1 MLTLVKL
8 RLKYHY
14 HQSKG
19 DAIESDDVRRLQKTY
34 EAMYAGG
41 RIIHVS
47 SFCDKFKH
55 LLYKGYRC
63 AADSACNQQ
72 PLMTLVDLLSLGTF
86 CNMMWLSK
94 WRMENLKRSPTF
106 QHQLNGML
114 GILSV
119 TGIQNL
125 QRFGRIISSQL
136 FQNMPFMS
144 QWEDS
149 SLAVS
154 VKYQVPH
161 LRHQQEKV
169 HEIIL
174 LPNSF
179 RVQHY
184 GALIYGK

>member
-1 MLTLVKL
+1 
-8 RLKYHY
+8 
-14 HQSKG
+14 
-19 DAIESDDVRRLQKTY
+19 
-34 EAMYAGG
+34 MYAGG

-136 FQNMPFMS
+136 FQNMPFMC

-154 VKYQVPH
+154 VKYQVPL

-169 HEIIL
+169 HEIIP
-174 LPNSF
+174 LPNSV

-184 GALIYGK
+184 GALIYGKENRLQKVDLVLALSH

>member
-1 MLTLVKL
+1 MEEFQKLMDCEGKQKGTLLEASVRVQQFCNMVESETGSPVNVNL
-8 RLKYHY
+8 
-14 HQSKG
+14 SKTETQVPLPPIKK

-34 EAMYAGG
+34 ETMYAGG

-106 QHQLNGML
+106 
-114 GILSV
+114 
-119 TGIQNL
+119 
-125 QRFGRIISSQL
+125 
-136 FQNMPFMS
+136 
-144 QWEDS
+144 
-149 SLAVS
+149 
-154 VKYQVPH
+154 
-161 LRHQQEKV
+161 
-169 HEIIL
+169 
-174 LPNSF
+174 
-179 RVQHY
+179 
-184 GALIYGK
+184 